1 MGVIARQSFKAS
13 IVGFL
18 GVGVG
23 AINVLFILPK
33 FLTPEE
39 IGVVSTIQRA
49 SILLYSLMILG
60 VVFSIRKFNKETIRG
75 KSYGHSQFLGAN
87 VIFLLGSIT
96 LYSLAYILN
105 HDLFVDFFIQ
115 NSAGLVEFVYLPL
128 VLAIVIVFFH
138 YFFAISGSFYRIT
151 LPNFFNGFVNRV
163 MVIFAIVAYGYGLLQ
178 FESFVYAYQFLFY
191 GVPLV
196 LTMLYVLKVLKVR
209 IVIPSIQQLKDV
221 LQDTFRY
228 NVFLY
233 LTITSS
239 IIIISIDTLMIS
251 SMKGTYETGVYTI
264 AFFIATI
271 IEIPQRMLVQVASPM
286 LSNKIKDNKL
296 DDLKDIYQKSS
307 MVQLFIG
314 YSIFILIWFNLDALY
329 AIMPNGNL
337 YQTGAT
343 VVLLISAAKII
354 DIGFGLNK
362 QIIEMSDY
370 FSYNLYINI
379 LLSILV
385 IVLNLILIPTYGIN
399 GAALASLLAVST
411 TNLISFLLV
420 WFKSKIIPFSKKTLI
435 ILGYSLLSG
444 FALHYFLPAIENPW
458 LSIALN
464 SLIMGA
470 FILVLAYLIDMM
482 RMVNELKIFRS

>member
-1 MGVIARQSFKAS
+1 M
-13 IVGFL
+13 
-18 GVGVG
+18 
-23 AINVLFILPK
+23 
-33 FLTPEE
+33 
-39 IGVVSTIQRA
+39 
-49 SILLYSLMILG
+49 
-60 VVFSIRKFNKETIRG
+60 
-75 KSYGHSQFLGAN
+75 
-87 VIFLLGSIT
+87 
-96 LYSLAYILN
+96 
-105 HDLFVDFFIQ
+105 
-115 NSAGLVEFVYLPL
+115 
-128 VLAIVIVFFH
+128 
-138 YFFAISGSFYRIT
+138 
-151 LPNFFNGFVNRV
+151 
-163 MVIFAIVAYGYGLLQ
+163 
-178 FESFVYAYQFLFY
+178 
-191 GVPLV
+191 
-196 LTMLYVLKVLKVR
+196 
-209 IVIPSIQQLKDV
+209 KDV

-385 IVLNLILIPTYGIN
+385 IVLNLVLIPTYGIN
-399 GAALASLLAVST
+399 GATLASLLAVST
-411 TNLISFLLV
+411 TNFISFFLV

-444 FALHYFLPAIENPW
+444 FALHYFLPAIENPC
-458 LSIALN
+458 
-464 SLIMGA
+464 
-470 FILVLAYLIDMM
+470 
-482 RMVNELKIFRS
+482 